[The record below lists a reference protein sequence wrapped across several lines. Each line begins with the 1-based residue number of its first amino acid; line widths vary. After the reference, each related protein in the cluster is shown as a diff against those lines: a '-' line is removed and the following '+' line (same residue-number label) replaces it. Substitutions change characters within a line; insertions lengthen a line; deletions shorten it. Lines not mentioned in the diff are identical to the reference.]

1 MSAPDQRSN
10 TRVYSRENFLSLYLP
25 AIVLGL
31 GQGVASPAIPIFA
44 KSFDVTFGTA
54 SLVFI
59 VYMVGAML
67 ATVPTG
73 YLIDRIGRRKIVLAG
88 PILLGLSSFMVA
100 GAQSFEMLLL
110 WRLVGGGAQQMWQL
124 ARLAMIADTGGD
136 RQRGRQITGMLAMT
150 SAGNLLGPALG
161 GLLASAWD
169 VRVPFVVHGMLA
181 IIAILPSFKMMQETA
196 PTLVARRA
204 GASAVSHAP
213 GLSLAGLAT
222 LCTAP
227 ILAFFLAQ
235 FLGSVTRG
243 TLFGGAVNLYPVYAY
258 GVDARA
264 LGMLGALSAA
274 VGIPITFASG
284 ALMDRFG
291 RKVNTVPGFIILGS
305 GLAFTAW
312 TAHANLPFA
321 TYVGAFVWFQV
332 GQSVTSGNM
341 QIIGSDIAPVHARG
355 QFFGV
360 WRLIGEIG
368 QLVSP
373 IAFAYLVENYAYDAG
388 FGFLSFTSFA
398 TALVLAFLVKESLGR
413 APKSEPQPTQGAV
426 SESPSGESEPRPL
439 RADPA

>member
-1 MSAPDQRSN
+1 MSAPDQRTN

-31 GQGVASPAIPIFA
+31 GSGVASPAIPIFA
-44 KSFDVTFGTA
+44 KSFGVSFGTA

-59 VYMVGAML
+59 VYLLGAML

-73 YLIDRIGRRKIVLAG
+73 YLIDRIGRRKMVLAG
-88 PILLGLSSFMVA
+88 PILLGISSLFVA
-100 GAQSFEMLLL
+100 SANSFETLLL
-110 WRLVGGGAQQMWQL
+110 WRLVGGAAQQMWQL

-136 RQRGRQITGMLAMT
+136 RQRGRQITGMVAMT
-150 SAGNLLGPALG
+150 SAGNLLGPAMG
-161 GLLASAWD
+161 GFMAAAWD
-169 VRVPFVVHGMLA
+169 IRVPFVVHGILA
-181 IIAILPSFKMMQETA
+181 IVAILPSFTMMRETA
-196 PTLVARRA
+196 PTLVDQAGGAERRGTGHAA
-204 GASAVSHAP
+204 GFSWS
-213 GLSLAGLAT
+213 GLIA
-222 LCTAP
+222 LCTFP

-243 TLFGGAVNLYPVYAY
+243 TLFGGTVNLYPVYAY
-258 GVDARA
+258 GVGPEV
-264 LGMLGALSAA
+264 LGLLGAVSSV

-291 RKVNTVPGFIILGS
+291 RKVNTVPGFIILGT

-312 TAHANLPFA
+312 TAHAQLPFS
-321 TYVGAFVWFQV
+321 AFVVAFLWFHI
-332 GQSVTSGNM
+332 GQSITSGNM
-341 QIIGSDIAPVHARG
+341 QIIGSDIAPAQARG

-373 IAFAYLVENYAYDAG
+373 AAFAFLVEAYAYSVA
-388 FGFLSFTSFA
+388 FAFLSATAFA

-413 APKSEPQPTQGAV
+413 APTIEAQPREAGA
-426 SESPSGESEPRPL
+426 SAGR
-439 RADPA
+439 